1 MNARRTLARP
11 LLAVLALLVA
21 VCALVAPTQAWAED
35 RSGGIYLRCRADV
48 APGHGVVP
56 EVGKTFSYTL
66 YVTVDDVPYSGEFGG
81 NHYVDGCTT
90 LTQTPG
96 YQLTVPLPLGS
107 RYTIE
112 QTAEIGYD
120 TSVDGVSG
128 LKKSGGVHAKG
139 GYETVT
145 FQNTL
150 NPAPAQFSPVGLTKT
165 LTGGTLAAGAYEYKM
180 VVTDDG
186 AQVAERSAAN
196 AADGSIAFEAVDLA
210 SVGTYHVTVTEL
222 GDASTAGHSDNVLE
236 MDVVVSQRGSSLV
249 CESAVT
255 SGSLTFAGTI
265 SPAPQPEP
273 VTPVEPDT
281 PATPAEPAKEQQTKV
296 LPQTGE
302 SLTSSQLMAVSAL
315 IGLSTLCVGAIRV
328 RR

>member
-107 RYTIE
+107 RYKIE

-120 TSVDGVSG
+120 ASI
-128 LKKSGGVHAKG
+128 
-139 GYETVT
+139 
-145 FQNTL
+145 N
-150 NPAPAQFSPVGLTKT
+150 
-165 LTGGTLAAGAYEYKM
+165 GTL
-180 VVTDDG
+180 
-186 AQVAERSAAN
+186 
-196 AADGSIAFEAVDLA
+196 
-210 SVGTYHVTVTEL
+210 
-222 GDASTAGHSDNVLE
+222 
-236 MDVVVSQRGSSLV
+236 
-249 CESAVT
+249 
-255 SGSLTFAGTI
+255 
-265 SPAPQPEP
+265 
-273 VTPVEPDT
+273 
-281 PATPAEPAKEQQTKV
+281 
-296 LPQTGE
+296 
-302 SLTSSQLMAVSAL
+302 
-315 IGLSTLCVGAIRV
+315 GL
-328 RR
+328 